1 MKTYPLLQ
9 SQLGIFMEWIK
20 NPSVTQYNLPICSK
34 LPKVVDI
41 KRIQVAI
48 TRIIQERSVLRTR
61 FVMENGEPRQ
71 YADDQMA
78 IPVTI
83 RNMSDKEV
91 ANYIDHE
98 FIRPYDLLS
107 GEPLIRIELIEAE
120 STAAAVPA

>member
-83 RNMSDKEV
+83 RNMSDKTMSSY
-91 ANYIDHE
+91 APTIC
-98 FIRPYDLLS
+98 
-107 GEPLIRIELIEAE
+107 
-120 STAAAVPA
+120 